1 MTKRIELEGGA
12 RQGGKTHRMLEFL
25 QEVLKIKAVATLPC
39 IDVAHARNL
48 IKRLESFKC
57 FKWQVNARRPLGA
70 HTFGKYRKRSVYI
83 LVSSL

>member
-1 MTKRIELEGGA
+1 MTKPIELEGGA

-25 QEVLKIKAVATLPC
+25 QEVLKIKVAATLPC
-39 IDVAHARNL
+39 IDIPHCRNL

-70 HTFGKYRKRSVYI
+70 QTFGKYRKRNIYV
-83 LVSSL
+83 LVSRL